1 MTTTEPLL
9 EHAFYTPLTY
19 MRSWLAKALD
29 DVNASRRRRATDALS
44 TCIGDDAGLSTIFLD
59 LKAPAADA
67 PSLESVTRA
76 AKAPSIHTHNL
87 RSSWDHGLCS
97 PSWDKVF
104 RGSFLY
110 SMNESTLLTKAVSA
124 LVFRRFTTAA
134 AAATS
139 S

>member
-1 MTTTEPLL
+1 
-9 EHAFYTPLTY
+9 

-29 DVNASRRRRATDALS
+29 DVNASRRRLATDALS

-76 AKAPSIHTHNL
+76 ANAPSIRLETKSIPTISTHCHL
-87 RSSWDHGLCS
+87 GTHGLCS
-97 PSWDKVF
+97 PSWDEVCTSS
-104 RGSFLY
+104 GVFLY

>member
-1 MTTTEPLL
+1 MST
-9 EHAFYTPLTY
+9 H
-19 MRSWLAKALD
+19 RGGGG
-29 DVNASRRRRATDALS
+29 RRTRFS
-44 TCIGDDAGLSTIFLD
+44 TCIGDDVGLSTIFMD

-76 AKAPSIHTHNL
+76 ANAPSIHTHNL
-87 RSSWDHGLCS
+87 HS
-97 PSWDKVF
+97 SWDKV
-104 RGSFLY
+104 RTSSGVFLY